1 MFCVKRYAKFKKNYV
16 KSWSLKLLMCNF
28 LCSEL
33 FELKVYLWTHIETR
47 KLFKILFQI
56 ERHFSRKTN
65 LYKVIWGFRWI
76 LFLRTVKLLL
86 LPVAWAVVVLIILLT
101 VPSVGVAPPH
111 LKDWCYPLL
120 CAVVFSPLLYT
131 VSFLIFFSVISRLVY
146 VL

>member
-1 MFCVKRYAKFKKNYV
+1 
-16 KSWSLKLLMCNF
+16 MCNF

-111 LKDWCYPLL
+111 LKD
-120 CAVVFSPLLYT
+120 
-131 VSFLIFFSVISRLVY
+131 
-146 VL
+146 